1 MLDDEEMLQGF
12 LEETKEHL
20 ATIEPDLLSLEEDP
34 DDLDT
39 MNRLFRSVHSIKGG
53 AGFFGLEQ
61 LSRMAH
67 VMENLMSQARN
78 GKLVLASPHID
89 GLLKGLDKLNTMVD
103 DVAGSNDLNIDTEL
117 ALLEA
122 LNDGKTPETQ
132 TVSAEVEVAAV
143 ETVAT
148 VEEAGAPA
156 PIEVAAPE
164 AAPTE
169 IKSKQISFKISDD
182 ELKLVKDKHMNLYAV
197 SLYLQR
203 DIMSKGKTP
212 FQFISDLEEL
222 GRFIDSYLDHDDQGP
237 IEEGLEDD
245 LLFTFIFASIM
256 EPAVASEGLAVEDYQ
271 ITNIKPAD
279 LISGSLTINTKTEK
293 LAIAPPTSAPVA
305 APEPVAVATPVTA
318 APVVATPTPEP
329 VVAPVAATP
338 PAIVP
343 KTPPPKPAKAK
354 AKQVKSDESIRVSV
368 GKLNKLVDLAGE
380 LVLVRNQL
388 LQTGE
393 REGKK
398 LPGLMPIL
406 QGLNIVTTEL
416 QEEILNTRMQ
426 PVSTVFGKFPRL
438 IRELGTTLGKEIAL
452 IQEGTEVELDK
463 TVLEALSDPLTHI
476 IRNTADHG
484 IETPAER
491 KAAGKAAEGNLLLKA
506 YHESGQVI
514 ILVKDDGKGIDGD
527 RIAGIAYERGLI
539 TEDDFH
545 NMSNREKIKLIFRP
559 GFSTAEKVS
568 SVSGRGVGMDVVRS
582 NIEMIGGTVELSSVL
597 GEGTTIK
604 MTLPLTM
611 AIVSCLIVES
621 EGERFAIPQINL
633 EELVMLKP
641 EDYKTML
648 GYMQNKEVLKL
659 RGELLPL
666 VALSEGLGIL
676 AKKDPP
682 YKKVLRSLSKE
693 KWTEGTKSTGG
704 LVITERNPEA
714 AQEAVR
720 ILIISIGIN
729 KVGVI
734 VDSIVGSEEIVVK
747 PMPEYLKS
755 LHQFS
760 GATILGDGAVAMI
773 IDTLGFVQ
781 KNNLFF
787 ADLKSE
793 KSKSDANA
801 NQTAEEQSLLVFDNG
816 TNEQFAITIPLIQ
829 RVDEIDLNKIQMVG
843 DKEFFEYRGQQM
855 RLLRLHDYLS
865 IQQPTEFSER
875 ASIIVP
881 KETRIP
887 VGIVINKVIDTKNM
901 QIDVNEGGIQA
912 EGILGSTLIDGKI
925 TLLLDLYALL
935 EMGEPDAL
943 HRVKFEA
950 KTVQTSKIL
959 LVEDTPLFLTIVKE
973 YLASVGFDVVTAVDG
988 QEGLDKLEK
997 NHFDLVLSDIEM
1009 PVMDGFG
1016 LIRAIRA
1023 QDKYAELPVLA
1034 LTSLNDDDTVKS
1046 GLNAGFN
1053 EWLVKLDK
1061 EQILTTINKYLG

>member
-34 DDLDT
+34 EDLDT

-61 LSRMAH
+61 LSKMAH

-78 GKLVLASPHID
+78 GKLILASSHID
-89 GLLKGLDKLNTMVD
+89 GLLKGLDKLNTMVN
-103 DVAGSNDLNIDTEL
+103 DVTASNDLDIDSEL
-117 ALLEA
+117 ELLTA
-122 LNDGKTPETQ
+122 LNDGKNPEVQ
-132 TVSAEVEVAAV
+132 TVTADIEATPTAEKESSEVAEELT
-143 ETVAT
+143 ETDAQ
-148 VEEAGAPA
+148 GF
-156 PIEVAAPE
+156 
-164 AAPTE
+164 
-169 IKSKQISFKISDD
+169 KSKQINFKISDD
-182 ELKLVKDKHMNLYAV
+182 ELKLIKEKHMNLYAV
-197 SLYLQR
+197 SLYLKR

-222 GRFIDSYLDHDDQGP
+222 GRFIDSYLDHDEQGT
-237 IEEGLEDD
+237 IEEGIEDD

-256 EPAVASEGLAVEDYQ
+256 EPAVAAEGLAVEDFQ
-271 ITNIKPAD
+271 IANVKPDD
-279 LISGSLTINTKTEK
+279 LNQGGLTVDTKTEK
-293 LAIAPPTSAPVA
+293 LAVIKATEVKIDTPVA
-305 APEPVAVATPVTA
+305 APEPVKSEPEPA
-318 APVVATPTPEP
+318 APSPVVAQTPVQP
-329 VVAPVAATP
+329 TP
-338 PAIVP
+338 PAVKP
-343 KTPPPKPAKAK
+343 KTPPPKPIKPK

-398 LPGLMPIL
+398 LPGLMPML

-452 IQEGTEVELDK
+452 IQEGGEVELDK

-491 KAAGKAAEGNLLLKA
+491 KAAGKASEGNLLLKA

-527 RIAGIAYERGLI
+527 RIAGIAFEKGLI
-539 TEDDFH
+539 SEDDFH
-545 NMSNREKIKLIFRP
+545 NMSQREKIKLIFRP
-559 GFSTAEKVS
+559 GFSTADRVS

-582 NIEMIGGTVELSSVL
+582 NIEMIGGTVELSSVK

-659 RGELLPL
+659 RGDLLPL
-666 VALSEGLGIL
+666 VDLSEGLGIPTE
-676 AKKDPP
+676 KDPP
-682 YKKVLRSLSKE
+682 YKQVLRSISKE
-693 KWTEGTKSTGG
+693 KGAEGSKSTGG
-704 LVITERNPEA
+704 LSIVERNPEA

-747 PMPEYLKS
+747 PMPEYLKA
-755 LHQFS
+755 LNQFS
-760 GATILGDGAVAMI
+760 GATILGDGTVAMI

-781 KNNLFF
+781 RNNLFF
-787 ADLKSE
+787 TDFKTEKAKAD
-793 KSKSDANA
+793 SKA
-801 NQTAEEQSLLVFDNG
+801 NQTSEEQSLLVFDNG
-816 TNEQFAITIPLIQ
+816 TDEQFAITIPLIQ
-829 RVDEIDLNKIQMVG
+829 RVDEIELKKIQMVG

-865 IQQPTEFSER
+865 IQQPAEFSEQ

-887 VGIVINKVIDTKNM
+887 VGIIINKVIDTKNM
-901 QIDVNEGGIQA
+901 QIDVSEGGIQA
-912 EGILGSTLIDGKI
+912 EGILGSTLIEGKI

-950 KTVQTSKIL
+950 KTIQSSKIL